1 MTVRRTTAAALAA
14 MLLAA
19 GPQAQAQRQ
28 PRAPFAPSHL
38 LPVDAVWETTLDG
51 SPRHAPAFDR
61 ERAYVAL
68 RDDRLI
74 ALDLATGEPVWS
86 VEQRLDHPPV
96 AGDGVVAG
104 ASGNRLDG
112 RRASDGAAL
121 WHAEF
126 ESPIAAPPLWNTGWL
141 VVATET
147 GDVAAL
153 RGFDGRQ
160 MWRRALGGQP
170 TVRPAIAG
178 DRVFVSLADGRITV
192 LALST
197 GAAIW
202 EREITGRPQG
212 VLALDALYVGSTDN
226 HLYRLGLADGGV
238 DWYWRAG
245 GDVVGAPVADLE
257 RVYFIARDNVL
268 YALDRG
274 NGARRWRRP
283 LPGRPTDGPLRVG
296 PLLVVAGVAPTVD
309 LFDAETGLPR
319 GNYAA
324 SGELAAAPHVVPA
337 ARPPLP
343 SIVLVTGAGRVVGL
357 AAAAG
362 PPRLPFGLPPEP
374 FLPRPAVFSLSDVV
388 DWFPPR
394 EPGGPA
400 AAPASLPL
408 SAVVDWLPPRPP
420 PGLPASRR

>member
-1 MTVRRTTAAALAA
+1 

-19 GPQAQAQRQ
+19 GPAAQVQPQ
-28 PRAPFAPSHL
+28 PRPSFAPSYL

-68 RDDRLI
+68 RDDRLV
-74 ALDLATGEPVWS
+74 ALDLLTGEQVWS

-104 ASGNRLDG
+104 AGGARLDG

-121 WHAEF
+121 WDAEF
-126 ESPIAAPPLWNTGWL
+126 ESPVAAPPLWNTGWL
-141 VVATET
+141 VVATEA
-147 GDVAAL
+147 GEIVAL
-153 RGFDGRQ
+153 RGFDGRE
-160 MWRRALGGQP
+160 MWRRTLGGQP

-178 DRVFVSLADGRITV
+178 DRVFVSLADGRIAV
-192 LALST
+192 LALHT

-226 HLYRLGLADGGV
+226 HLYRLELADGDV
-238 DWYWRAG
+238 DWYWRVG

-283 LPGRPTDGPLRVG
+283 LQGRPTDGPLRVG
-296 PLLVVAGVAPTVD
+296 PVVVVAGVAPTVD

-319 GNYAA
+319 GSYEA
-324 SGELAAAPHVVPA
+324 SGELAATPHVVPD
-337 ARPPLP
+337 ARPPRP
-343 SIVLVTGAGRVVGL
+343 RIVLVTGAGAVVGL

-362 PPRLPFGLPPEP
+362 PPVLPFDLPPEP

-394 EPGGPA
+394 APGGPA
-400 AAPASLPL
+400 GPPASLPL
-408 SAVVDWLPPRPP
+408 SAVVDWFPPQPP
-420 PGLPASRR
+420 PVLPAPRR